1 MRTRMQLFI
10 DILAGVFVFL
20 GGALATAWVTFQEQP
35 STFENAV
42 LGPLGALALAMLVI
56 YGLMKYLKSEQRES
70 KEAMDRLLKDKDR
83 AIDRLIEENDRLR
96 ERLSGG
102 SRNDQ

>member
-1 MRTRMQLFI
+1 MRKRMQLFI

-20 GGALATAWVTFQEQP
+20 GGALATAWVTFQEQS

-56 YGLMKYLKSEQRES
+56 YGLMKYLKSEQRDA
-70 KEAMDRLLKDKDR
+70 KEAMDRLLQDKDR
-83 AIDRLIEENDRLR
+83 AIERLVEENDRLR
-96 ERLSGG
+96 DRISGN
-102 SRNDQ
+102 SRSD